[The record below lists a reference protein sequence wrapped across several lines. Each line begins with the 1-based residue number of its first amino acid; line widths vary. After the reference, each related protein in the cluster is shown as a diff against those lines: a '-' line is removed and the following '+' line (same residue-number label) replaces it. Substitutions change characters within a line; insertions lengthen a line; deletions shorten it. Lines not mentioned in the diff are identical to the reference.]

1 MSANSR
7 SEDEGG
13 GFVPLPTTDVY
24 GVVAPTATWKF
35 EGDVLVGHGQTPPWS
50 AVSLPQAP
58 AADFRLEVNLTIQS
72 PSPEAPPAGSPRERP
87 CIAEGN
93 RYRYFAGEYA
103 PGADAAILFRYHDR
117 ASYYR
122 LEFSVRHREVAL
134 WHPFGGYLRVA
145 PFPVQLG
152 RPISVEVLAEGPR
165 VTVLVDGKETLAYA
179 EGEPQ
184 DEIPG
189 GLAFAVYGATA
200 SFRVLECQDLG
211 TTAPIAAEPAQ
222 QREFSYRQWRG
233 QMWIWDRQEP
243 IACFEAR
250 LTQLWGFA
258 GNASGTQPFLSHL
271 KLRPG
276 CRPQLY
282 TRASWS
288 TYDLAGDTT
297 LVGRAE
303 DVAVAGSGTV
313 CLELRFRTAGLDG
326 ALPATHCL
334 RIRYDA
340 ANDVYRYE
348 MAQTL
353 TFPKNGSWYMDRLAN
368 VTGYSEDLP
377 LGGRDS
383 IRVEVADPYPY
394 NSKTAGQGVEN
405 PWLAA
410 GHQWA
415 ILRGDDGRNYRI
427 PVNHVLDFKYNDNH
441 WMMHP
446 DESFYV
452 LGPDPIVS
460 PKFEFRNHGL
470 PLSEGTCTWGYDYHF
485 WIADLTWDWLLQGV
499 EIRSEYCITGL
510 PNDRAQKLLAES
522 SIHPSFVYADD
533 DREDFSLT
541 PDVYAFPVARSPR
554 TDFAELHSVCE
565 SQPERVWIGNYE
577 MDPVVGRERPGS
589 MRLVGPSR
597 AVGEIPEYQIDPT
610 AERYL
615 LRAWVKTRG
624 VTGTGP
630 AIGLRETRRAAA
642 GDWLIPGLLG
652 DNDWQELTLVGAA
665 PRCGQADI
673 CLQLDGD
680 GTAWFADVELRPLG
694 ADEAAPAPMTS
705 IPLSPPWEG
714 PFFHLKCDEGIGVAL
729 HDASGHR
736 HSARLYGPTWR
747 DDDGPCVLF
756 DGEDDFAASWT
767 DPVHAWQDP
776 AFTEGTG
783 LSLGAWIKPGTIRE
797 PARQVLISHDTS
809 YELFLEGRGPYYLGI
824 RLRLREPKRHRRDH
838 HDLEIA
844 TPALVPVDRWTHVAA
859 TITRGAAEL
868 HINGRKILSR
878 PMSGW
883 IRYYNSPEQ
892 MTPAIYLGGRIFW
905 DGITARRMRHHY
917 RGGMRDVRVFT
928 RYLTDSEVRSEWV
941 LI

>member
-1 MSANSR
+1 VSPKPSR
-7 SEDEGG
+7 KDEHSGL
-13 GFVPLPTTDVY
+13 VLLPTTDVY
-24 GVVAPTATWKF
+24 GRIAPAATWEF
-35 EGDVLVGHGQTPPWS
+35 EGDTLVGHGQTVPWC
-50 AVSLPQAP
+50 AVLGPQTP
-58 AADFRLEVNLTIQS
+58 AANFRLAASLTIQL

-103 PGADAAILFRYHDR
+103 PGSDAAIFFRYHDR
-117 ASYYR
+117 SSYYR
-122 LEFSVRHREVAL
+122 LEFSTRHREVVL
-134 WHPFGGYLRVA
+134 WHSCGGYLRVA

-152 RPISVEVLAEGPR
+152 CPIAVEVLAEGPQVVVR
-165 VTVLVDGKETLAYA
+165 IDGKETLVYA

-184 DEIPG
+184 DQIPG
-189 GLAFAVYGATA
+189 SFAFAVYGATTA
-200 SFRVLECQDLG
+200 FHILGCEDLGSPVSPTSEAAHEPKFSFR
-211 TTAPIAAEPAQ
+211 
-222 QREFSYRQWRG
+222 RWRD
-233 QMWIWDRQEP
+233 QMWLWDGQEP

-258 GNASGTQPFLSHL
+258 GTAAGTQPFLSHL
-271 KLRPG
+271 KLRPSR
-276 CRPQLY
+276 RPQLWS
-282 TRASWS
+282 RLSWG
-288 TYDLAGDTT
+288 TGDLSGEGL

-303 DVAVAGSGTV
+303 DVEVEGQGTA
-313 CLELRFRTAGLDG
+313 CPELRFRTAGLDG

-334 RIRYDA
+334 KIGYDA
-340 ANDVYRYE
+340 ANHVYRYE
-348 MAQTL
+348 MDQTL
-353 TFPKNGSWYMDRLAN
+353 TFPKNGSWFMDRLAN
-368 VTGYSEDLP
+368 VSGYSEDSP
-377 LGGRDS
+377 VGSRDNVK
-383 IRVEVADPYPY
+383 VEIADPYPY

-415 ILRGDDGRNYRI
+415 ILRGDDGRLYRI
-427 PVNHVLDFKYNDNH
+427 PINHVLDFKYNDNH

-460 PKFEFRNHGL
+460 PKFEFRNHGM
-470 PLSEGTCTWGYDYHF
+470 PMTEGTCTWGYDYHF
-485 WIADLTWDWLLQGV
+485 CIADLTWDWLLQGV
-499 EIRSEYCITGL
+499 ELRSEYCITGL
-510 PNDRAQKLLAES
+510 PNNRAQKLLAES

-541 PDVYAFPVARSPR
+541 PDVYAFPVARSPQ

-577 MDPVVGRERPGS
+577 MDPAIGRERPGS

-597 AVGEIPEYQIDPT
+597 AVGEIPEYQMDPT

-630 AIGLRETRRAAA
+630 AIGLRETRKSTA
-642 GDWLIPGLLG
+642 GDWLVPGLLG
-652 DNDWQELTLVGAA
+652 DNDWQELRLVGAA
-665 PRCGQADI
+665 PRSGQADI

-680 GTAWFADVELRPLG
+680 GTAWFTDVELRSLG
-694 ADEAAPAPMTS
+694 SDEAAPTPMAS
-705 IPLSPPWEG
+705 IPLPPAWEG
-714 PFFHLKCDEGIGVAL
+714 PFFRLKCDEGAGQAL

-767 DPVHAWQDP
+767 DPVRSWQDP
-776 AFTEGTG
+776 AFTEATG
-783 LSLGAWIKPGTIRE
+783 LSIGAWVKPGPIRE
-797 PARQVLISHDTS
+797 PVRQVLLSHDTS
-809 YELFLEGRGPYYLGI
+809 YELFLEGRGPYYLGV
-824 RLRLREPKRHRRDH
+824 RLRLKEPKRHRRDH
-838 HDLEIA
+838 HDLELA
-844 TPALVPVDRWTHVAA
+844 TPALVPADRWTHMAA

-868 HINGRKILSR
+868 YIGGKRILSR

-892 MTPAIYLGGRIFW
+892 ITPAIYLGGRIFW
-905 DGITARRMRHHY
+905 DGITSRRVRHHY
-917 RGGMRDVRVFT
+917 RGGMRDVRVYT
-928 RYLTDSEVRSEWV
+928 RYLTESEVRSEWA
-941 LI
+941 LA